1 MIVTPEKL
9 LYMLRRAPDMAER
22 IGLMI
27 YDEGHQF
34 DGMAR
39 GPTYEL
45 LLTSLRMALRPETQV
60 ILISAVIGN
69 ADDVAEWL
77 IGDREAVLDGD
88 GLMPTTKSIAFS
100 SWRDQRG
107 RLEYVDP
114 QDPDDREFF
123 VPRIIV
129 DTPLQLRPRERA
141 ERYFP
146 EKTGSDV
153 GLFLGL
159 HVVGNG
165 SVAVFCGRKD
175 SVITVCKRAVDLAE
189 RNFETEWPVAFS
201 DVQEVEAIRSLSEL
215 QLGADVPA
223 TQAARLGM
231 VRTQC

>member
-1 MIVTPEKL
+1 
-9 LYMLRRAPDMAER
+9 
-22 IGLMI
+22 
-27 YDEGHQF
+27 
-34 DGMAR
+34 
-39 GPTYEL
+39 
-45 LLTSLRMALRPETQV
+45 MALRPETQV

-231 VRTQC
+231 FAHSADTPHGIRHAIEHAMKFDRAKFVVCTSTLAQGVNFPLKYLIVTTTQQGG